1 MILKINILKTNFYF
15 MKNTFFNKKI
25 NKDNFKSFIKNI
37 DKYKVGFYSVGLY
50 PASLAYNCAMHS
62 HKKNILL
69 APRPGRD
76 ILGAFSKEILSNM
89 DSKIIEKILAMGSN
103 LEKKT
108 SKSYDLIDLILK
120 CHIVILSSNSNHI
133 KKDIDTAIQ
142 LKKDL
147 NRENVILT
155 CLVGSFCLD
164 EYDEHPFI
172 LCEKYPELAFFTG
185 FHRHGALRN
194 NRDSFSANFCHPDTL
209 TALLATNILNQLS
222 PKINVS
228 PSVHNIECQYIKA
241 IKNISSIFAGFV
253 NSYHSDKP
261 GMLPTINSVLLSQC
275 FDQAAKVS
283 SLIRKKNHINDNLI
297 SLKELGYRSEKIKG
311 ENFFDKNIIEQSD
324 YTFSQLN
331 AVIADVLGSMSLPIE
346 GKPTRNFQAGQVLS
360 DMFFKF
366 KRCPKDMPEFL
377 YFCKENNLSEGG
389 LEGLKSL
396 NLWPNIY
403 SKYSLNNN
411 HSSMINLIYLCFYGS
426 DIEKKDIFQVLTNS
440 KELIDYSQES
450 VKTNQGLEIRNN
462 LLGINISKDYEKL
475 YSLLFVKEIENNYEN
490 KLKNNF
496 LLEESKFLKVIKIVN
511 KYFNN

>member
-1 MILKINILKTNFYF
+1 MILKINIPKKYWNV

-25 NKDNFKSFIKNI
+25 NEENFKSFIKNI
-37 DKYKVGFYSVGLY
+37 DEFKVGFYSVGLY

-62 HKKNILL
+62 YKKNILL

-76 ILGAFSKEILSNM
+76 LLGAFSKEVLSNM
-89 DSKIIEKILAMGSN
+89 DTKIIEKILAMGSN
-103 LEKKT
+103 SDSED
-108 SKSYDLIDLILK
+108 SKFYNLKDLILN
-120 CHIVILSSNSNHI
+120 CNIVILSSNSNHI
-133 KKDIDTAIQ
+133 VKDINTAIN
-142 LKKDL
+142 LKKNL
-147 NRENVILT
+147 NRENVVLT

-164 EYDEHPFI
+164 EDDKLPFI
-172 LCEKYPELAFFTG
+172 ICEKFPELAFFTG

-194 NRDSFSANFCHPDTL
+194 NKDSFSANFCHPDSL
-209 TALLATNILNQLS
+209 TALLGTKILNQLS

-228 PSVHNIECQYIKA
+228 PGVHNIECQYIKA
-241 IKNISSIFAGFV
+241 IKNVSSIFAGFV

-283 SLIRKKNHINDNLI
+283 FLIRKKHLINDNLL
-297 SLKELGYRSEKIKG
+297 SLQELGYGSEKIKG
-311 ENFFDKNIIEQSD
+311 ENISNKTISEQSD

-331 AVIADVLGSMSLPIE
+331 AVTADVLGSMTLPIE

-366 KRCPKDMPEFL
+366 KRCPKNVSEYL
-377 YFCKENNLSEGG
+377 EYCKKNNLSEGG

-396 NLWPNIY
+396 KLWPNIY
-403 SKYSLNNN
+403 NKYFIKNN

-426 DIEKKDIFQVLTNS
+426 DIEKKDIFHLLTNS

-450 VKTNQGLEIRNN
+450 VKTYGGLEIRNN
-462 LLGINISKDYEKL
+462 LSGINILKDFDKL
-475 YSLLFVKEIENNYEN
+475 YTLLFTKEVEIENINIC
-490 KLKNNF
+490 NNSYST
-496 LLEESKFLKVIKIVN
+496 EEPTHIKVIKIVN
-511 KYFNN
+511 KYFAN